1 MIPFIIATLA
11 PIVNTIQML
20 PQLHKTYTT
29 KSVRDVS
36 LNSLFLILLT
46 NLLWLLHGYFIKDIP
61 LLVGGIVSL
70 IINIS
75 LLTLYFFYSI
85 RNRF

>member
-20 PQLHKTYTT
+20 PQLHKIYTS
-29 KSVRDVS
+29 KHVRDVS
-36 LNSLFLILLT
+36 LTTLILIALSS
-46 NLLWLLHGYFIKDIP
+46 LLWLLHGYFIMDVS
-61 LLVGGIVSL
+61 LLAGGIVSL